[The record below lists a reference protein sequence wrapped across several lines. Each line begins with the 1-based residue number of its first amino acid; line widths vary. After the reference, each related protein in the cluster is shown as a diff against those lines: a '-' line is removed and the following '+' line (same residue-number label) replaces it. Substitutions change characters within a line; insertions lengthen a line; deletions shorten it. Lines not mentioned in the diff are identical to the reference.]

1 VEKIR
6 EFDPNKDERLYRIA
20 ADAGQYAYMFYFFLV
35 MALMIAQSFI
45 DWSVLSDP
53 SFLLVVPWL
62 LSALVFLAF
71 HVKGGY
77 YTTVREESTRTPERL
92 RSARIEALLTG
103 LLAGA
108 LYFIGRRLDIFTDKE
123 ATIGEDLLDAAIF
136 GFVLAAASWFVK
148 ARKRRKSREEE
159 V

>member
-1 VEKIR
+1 MEKNR
-6 EFDPNKDERLYRIA
+6 AFDPNRDERLNRIA
-20 ADAGQYAYMFYFFLV
+20 AEAGLYAFAFNFFLV

-62 LSALVFLAF
+62 LSALVFIAF
-71 HVKGGY
+71 HIKGGY
-77 YTTVREESTRTPERL
+77 YTTVREEYTRTPERL
-92 RSARIEALLTG
+92 QSARIEALLTG

-108 LYFIGRRLDIFTDKE
+108 LYFIDLRLDLFSQKE

>member
-1 VEKIR
+1 VGKNH
-6 EFDPNKDERLYRIA
+6 EFDPTKDERLNRIA
-20 ADAGQYAYMFYFFLV
+20 ADAGAFAFIFYFFFA
-35 MALMIAQSFI
+35 MALMIAQGFI
-45 DWSVLSDP
+45 DWAVLSDP

-62 LSALVFLAF
+62 LSALVFIAF
-71 HVKGGY
+71 HIKGGY

-92 RSARIEALLTG
+92 QSARIEALLTG
-103 LLAGA
+103 LIAGA
-108 LYFIGRRLDIFTDKE
+108 FYFIELRLDIFTDKE

-148 ARKRRKSREEE
+148 ARKRRKRREEE

>member
-1 VEKIR
+1 MEKNR
-6 EFDPNKDERLYRIA
+6 AFDPNRDERLNRIA
-20 ADAGQYAYMFYFFLV
+20 AEAGLYAFAFNFFLV

-62 LSALVFLAF
+62 LSALVFIAF
-71 HVKGGY
+71 HIKGGY
-77 YTTVREESTRTPERL
+77 YTTVREEYTRTPERL
-92 RSARIEALLTG
+92 QSARIEALITG
-103 LLAGA
+103 LIAGA
-108 LYFIGRRLDIFTDKE
+108 LKFIGLRLDIFTDKE